1 MLIARLIADAATR
14 ETRLETL
21 VDALA
26 VDLRGEGVA
35 LATADTLADGEVLE
49 LRFSDGAPAT
59 VLTAIDRVFAPAD
72 MLVCRGPV
80 ELPQVFVSDMDSTMI
95 GQECIDELADYAG
108 LKPQI
113 AAITERAM
121 RGEIEFEGALRER
134 VGLLKGQPEQILD
147 QVMEKRIRLNQGA
160 RTLVTTMA
168 RAGAVTALVSGG
180 FTWFTARVAERAGF
194 AHNRANILEVEGGRL
209 TGAVREP
216 ILGRQAKRQALI
228 DLASANAIPLART
241 MAIGD
246 GANDLDMIRA
256 SGLGIAYRAKPVV
269 AEAAHARLD
278 HSDLVAALHIQG
290 YRETEL
296 VLA

>member
-1 MLIARLIADAATR
+1 MTHML
-14 ETRLETL
+14 
-21 VDALA
+21 
-26 VDLRGEGVA
+26 
-35 LATADTLADGEVLE
+35 
-49 LRFSDGAPAT
+49 
-59 VLTAIDRVFAPAD
+59 VLTAAQGKLDDASVSAAADTTGVAPHWLSPGTACEFRTQDPEILAHVRRRLIDTPVDANIIAVAD
-72 MLVCRGPV
+72 RRKSLLVA
-80 ELPQVFVSDMDSTMI
+80 DMDSTI
-95 GQECIDELADYAG
+95 INCECIDELADFAG
-108 LKPQI
+108 IKPQI

-216 ILGRQAKRQALI
+216 ILGRQAKRRALI
-228 DLASANAIPLART
+228 ELASANAIPLART